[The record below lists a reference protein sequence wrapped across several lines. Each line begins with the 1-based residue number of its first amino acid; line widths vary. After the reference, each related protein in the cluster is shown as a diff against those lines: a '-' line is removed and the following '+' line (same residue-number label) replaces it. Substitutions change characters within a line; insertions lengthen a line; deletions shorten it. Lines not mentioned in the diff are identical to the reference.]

1 MTYHFHKS
9 LETNISI
16 EAISWP
22 ETPPAP
28 LIGEPHGTV
37 VEDPQILWRTPDFQK
52 GPQVIHWR
60 PQDFRWRLSSD
71 FHWRP
76 QDFCLGSPIKFWVVS
91 KQNLGVANK
100 NRGVSNELFG
110 IPIEAL

>member
-28 LIGEPHGTV
+28 LIREPHGTV

-60 PQDFRWRLSSD
+60 PQDF
-71 FHWRP
+71 HWR
-76 QDFCLGSPIKFWVVS
+76 DKIG
-91 KQNLGVANK
+91 
-100 NRGVSNELFG
+100 GVSNDNLEVSTPTWWVWGSLISFQTLLWSG
-110 IPIEAL
+110 YSKIKIKQSLV